1 MIVARTNESLHY
13 ISVHLNLPKF
23 SSIQFSLCDVNAAYG
38 GAQEVFISCVSNM
51 VSVESNGGLGTE
63 PLVRG

>member
-23 SSIQFSLCDVNAAYG
+23 SSIQFTLCDVNESYG
-38 GAQEVFISCVSNM
+38 GAQEVSISCVSHM
-51 VSVESNGGLGTE
+51 VSAESNGDLGAE